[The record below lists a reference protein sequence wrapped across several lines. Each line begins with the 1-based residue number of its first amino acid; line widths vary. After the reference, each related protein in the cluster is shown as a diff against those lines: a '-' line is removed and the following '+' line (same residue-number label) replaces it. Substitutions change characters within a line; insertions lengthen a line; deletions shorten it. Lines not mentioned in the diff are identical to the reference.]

1 MNKTP
6 EKKNRGRPKTL
17 DRQHTIETAMAC
29 YWREGVDVFSVN
41 KICHYAQISKPGLY
55 REFGG
60 EDGLMEAVLNHYREV
75 MVKPLL
81 AMLETDRP
89 FAEVLRDLVVWMTE
103 QHETPPG
110 CLFAKM
116 RTSPTRLGPATSTQ
130 VEALRDEMRRAYK
143 AWYEQALARNEVS
156 TAISPELAAYYLD
169 IQLTNILIQVAIGE
183 PLHLIREQGL
193 LAFENLL
200 VNRHI
205 NSLT

>member
-116 RTSPTRLGPATSTQ
+116 RTSPTRLGPATWQSIP
-130 VEALRDEMRRAYK
+130 
-143 AWYEQALARNEVS
+143 LAEDCVFPHLTDAIFQSNTNWSCCFRFHG
-156 TAISPELAAYYLD
+156 TAAPFLSIHA
-169 IQLTNILIQVAIGE
+169 
-183 PLHLIREQGL
+183 R
-193 LAFENLL
+193 
-200 VNRHI
+200 
-205 NSLT
+205 